1 MGIYKKHRTDV
12 AEAPAVVA
20 YPATTHLIR
29 KYVNLSFWKRTV
41 ESGHSAKGRMHCA
54 TFCRIRPAEKGHP
67 NGLRKVDE
75 RAKPHMWNDFQP
87 NLPMD
92 PGENPRKRL
101 S

>member
-41 ESGHSAKGRMHCA
+41 ESGHSAKGRMHDA
-54 TFCRIRPAEKGHP
+54 I
-67 NGLRKVDE
+67 LRTTT
-75 RAKPHMWNDFQP
+75 
-87 NLPMD
+87 L
-92 PGENPRKRL
+92 L
-101 S
+101 SNQTQEMFLMKQGREVVLLSKASKFN